1 MSRRVH
7 IFQRALDIARIPCG
21 FLAILALV
29 IASAGMAV
37 PAAAVRQA
45 TTPPGPTAMATITP
59 TPIATATSGTSGS
72 YVNGAGIDRGDGTG
86 GTIRTGQAT
95 SARHLPLSEK
105 HIYDPYRTVS
115 DKEESSLEYDA
126 MRLEGYGVPALVYIR
141 FSEDTPAQSQGY
153 ADDLR
158 TNFGVE
164 SAPGADDG
172 LVILVNTSFYSSRT
186 GTITLSY
193 GTNTLPVQGLDE
205 AMLNRI
211 LEEDM
216 MPRMRQNKLFEALS
230 VGLRRFGYYAEFI
243 PGAPPATSSRQD
255 AAASAIAIAAPIATL
270 LIALALLWSRIGS
283 RRRVPSWVPTALVWA
298 GAGIAIALAPLS
310 VYARSRLGIG
320 CALVL
325 LAALAL
331 YGISSDIAMPM
342 RRRTASTRVARARGS
357 LMRRIGNIRNRAR
370 HRNRPAGSAGA
381 R

>member
-1 MSRRVH
+1 MSRWAH
-7 IFQRALDIARIPCG
+7 IFRALDIARIPCG

-29 IASAGMAV
+29 VTSVGMAV
-37 PAAAVRQA
+37 PAAAARQA
-45 TTPPGPTAMATITP
+45 TTPPSPTAMATITP
-59 TPIATATSGTSGS
+59 TPTASATSGASS
-72 YVNGAGIDRGDGTG
+72 QYVTGAGIDRGDGTG
-86 GTIRTGQAT
+86 GNIRTGQST
-95 SARHLPLSEK
+95 GIGHLPLSEK
-105 HIYDPYRTVS
+105 HIYDPYRMVS
-115 DKEESSLEYDA
+115 DKDESSLEYDA
-126 MRLEGYGVPALVYIR
+126 TRLEAYGVPALVYIR
-141 FSEDTPAQSQGY
+141 FSEETPAQSQAY

-158 TNFGVE
+158 TSFGVE

-186 GTITLSY
+186 GTIILSN

-205 AMLNRI
+205 ATLTRI

-216 MPRMRQNKLFEALS
+216 MPRLRQNKLSEALS

-243 PGAPPATSSRQD
+243 PGAPPTTSSRQD
-255 AAASAIAIAAPIATL
+255 AAASAIAVAAPIATL

-325 LAALAL
+325 LAVLAL
-331 YGISSDIAMPM
+331 YGISADVALPT
-342 RRRTASTRVARARGS
+342 RRRTVSTRVVRVRDP
-357 LMRRIGNIRNRAR
+357 LMRRIGNIRNRVRDR
-370 HRNRPAGSAGA
+370 HRPAESAGA

>member
-21 FLAILALV
+21 SLAVLALFV
-29 IASAGMAV
+29 TSAGMAAPV
-37 PAAAVRQA
+37 HAARQA
-45 TTPPGPTAMATITP
+45 TTPPGPTATATMAP
-59 TPIATATSGTSGS
+59 TATATATSGTSNP

-86 GTIRTGQAT
+86 GTIRTGQTTGAK
-95 SARHLPLSEK
+95 HLPLSEK
-105 HIYDPYRTVS
+105 HIYDPYRMVS

-126 MRLEGYGVPALVYIR
+126 MRLEAYGVPALVYIR
-141 FSEDTPAQSQGY
+141 FSEETPAQSRAY

-158 TNFGVE
+158 TSFGVE

-172 LVILVNTSFYSSRT
+172 LVILVNTSFYSSRN
-186 GTITLSY
+186 GTIVLSY

-216 MPRMRQNKLFEALS
+216 MPRLRQNKLSDALS
-230 VGLRRFGYYAEFI
+230 VGLRRFGYYAEYT
-243 PGAPPATSSRQD
+243 PGAAPATSSRQE
-255 AAASAIAIAAPIATL
+255 ATASAIAVAAPIMTL
-270 LIALALLWSRIGS
+270 VIAIALLWSRLAS
-283 RRRVPSWVPTALVWA
+283 RRRTPSWVPTALVWA

-331 YGISSDIAMPM
+331 YGISTDVAMPM
-342 RRRTASTRVARARGS
+342 RRRAVSTRVVRARGS
-357 LMRRIGNIRNRAR
+357 LMRRIDSTRNRAR
-370 HRNRPAGSAGA
+370 PRHRSAESAGA
-381 R
+381 G